1 MDWLGLHFITELP
14 DSGQVVLHCSHNP
27 VLVLLAYLVACAASF
42 ATLDMAE
49 RVSHVEHATSQ
60 RLWRWV
66 GACCLAGGIWAM
78 HFIAML
84 AFEAPF
90 EISYDL
96 PLTLLSLFIA
106 LVAA

>member
-1 MDWLGLHFITELP
+1 MDWLGVHFITELP
-14 DSGQVVLHCSHNP
+14 QAGQVVLHCTHNP

-49 RVSHVEHATSQ
+49 RVSHAERPASQ

-84 AFEAPF
+84 AFEAPLQ
-90 EISYDL
+90 IHYDL
-96 PLTLLSLFIA
+96 PLTLSLIHI
-106 LVAA
+106 